1 MTYPADGSKG
11 ICIGFEWDHFGLMFD
26 GSYPPQPNM
35 PRKIN
40 YVSEPLLIKKFGS
53 PDDWLNV
60 FTTQGNGFACE
71 EEWRM
76 LYIKGQFSSDKVRQA
91 IRSITFGPHFFN
103 QQQSL
108 EEVINLTNG

>member
-1 MTYPADGSKG
+1 
-11 ICIGFEWDHFGLMFD
+11 
-26 GSYPPQPNM
+26 M